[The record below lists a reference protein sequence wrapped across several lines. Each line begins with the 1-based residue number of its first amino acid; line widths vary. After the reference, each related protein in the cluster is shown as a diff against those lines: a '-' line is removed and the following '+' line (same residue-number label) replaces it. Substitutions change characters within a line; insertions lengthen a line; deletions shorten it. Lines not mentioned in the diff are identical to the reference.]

1 MRKILP
7 VILALILVLGLV
19 PFTQAEGEM
28 SLTAIS
34 VEAKPGD
41 DVEVSIKA
49 SDIAAAD
56 FVLTFDATALE
67 YTGYSA
73 GASDTLIVNDREAGN
88 GRLAINAI
96 SIYDNYDDEACIVL
110 GFKIGQ
116 NARGPYE
123 LSIELKSAAVI
134 IGGRTEMLFRKT
146 CV

>member
-56 FVLTFDATALE
+56 FVLTFDATAL
-67 YTGYSA
+67 
-73 GASDTLIVNDREAGN
+73 
-88 GRLAINAI
+88 
-96 SIYDNYDDEACIVL
+96 
-110 GFKIGQ
+110 
-116 NARGPYE
+116 
-123 LSIELKSAAVI
+123 
-134 IGGRTEMLFRKT
+134 
-146 CV
+146 